1 MTNRNHRRM
10 IRDMKRADSDTMRR
24 LRVRAAR
31 AIESFDVIGQYN
43 DAAMDRLIDD
53 IRGNA

>member
-10 IRDMKRADSDTMRR
+10 IRDMKRADSDTLRR

-53 IRGNA
+53 IRWDA